1 MRIFGFEIGR
11 AKAALGGLPIP
22 VNPSFFGVIR
32 ESFAGAWQRNIEVEN
47 RTNLLAFSAVYACV
61 SLISEDIS
69 KLRWR
74 LMERLENSAVWTEV
88 MRDTPYA
95 RVLKKP
101 NPYQTRIQFIAQW
114 ILSKLLYGNTYVLK
128 RRSTAHGIVTE
139 MYVLDPRRVT
149 PLVTVDGEV
158 WYRIGSDDLNN
169 TRDEITVPASEVI
182 HDRGPTLFHPLVG
195 VSPIYACGGSATVG
209 LRIQANSERFFKN
222 NSAPSGHLTA
232 TGTINDVTAARLKAQ
247 FEKDFSAENF
257 GRLLVT
263 GDGLKYEKFTI
274 PAVDAQLIEQLRWTV
289 EDVARCFRVPLH
301 KIGVGQN
308 PTFNNISAL
317 NQDYY
322 SQTLQSYIE
331 AMELLLDEGLELKT
345 AQGKVYSI
353 EFDLDGLL
361 RMDPVSMMDV
371 MQKGVGAGILKP
383 NEARARV
390 NLEPVNGG
398 DTPYMQEQ
406 NWALAALASRE
417 MPKPADP
424 IPALPAPAPNT
435 APDPEDSTD
444 PEPATDP
451 EEADDPNKAFMD
463 ALVKRLQEE
472 TRTVLGAE

>member
-1 MRIFGFEIGR
+1 MKILGFEISR
-11 AKAALGGLPIP
+11 AKAAGGLPMP
-22 VNPSFFGVIR
+22 VNPSFWGVVR

-61 SLISEDIS
+61 CLIAEDIA
-69 KLRWR
+69 KLCWY
-74 LMERLENSAVWTEV
+74 LMEYDPQKNINTRVTV
-88 MRDTPYA
+88 DTPYR

-101 NPYQTRIQFIAQW
+101 NQYQTRIQFIMQW
-114 ILSKLLYGNTYVLK
+114 LLSKLLYGNTYVWK
-128 RRSTAHGIVTE
+128 RRNEAHGIVVE
-139 MYVLDPRRVT
+139 MYVLDPRKVT
-149 PLVTVDGEV
+149 PLITSEGEV
-158 WYRIGSDDLNN
+158 WYRVRNDDLSGIQK
-169 TRDEITVPASEVI
+169 EVVFPASEII

-195 VSPIYACGGSATVG
+195 VSPIYACGGSATTG
-209 LRIQANSERFFKN
+209 IRIQANSERFFRN

-232 TGTINDVTAARLKAQ
+232 GGTISDVTANRLKAQ

-331 AMELLLDEGLELKT
+331 NMELLLTEGLELKT
-345 AQGKVYSI
+345 SKGKEYLI

-361 RMDPVSMMDV
+361 RMDPVSRMDV
-371 MQKGVGAGILKP
+371 SEKGVKSGILKP
-383 NEARARV
+383 NEARARE
-390 NLEPVNGG
+390 NLEPVEGG

-406 NWALAALASRE
+406 QWALAALAKR
-417 MPKPADP
+417 PGPGTTPAP
-424 IPALPAPAPNT
+424 TAPTVPALPAPT
-435 APDPEDSTD
+435 SQ
-444 PEPATDP
+444 EPADQG
-451 EEADDPNKAFMD
+451 EDQNKFMFSLLD
-463 ALVKRLQEE
+463 RFQKE
-472 TRTVLGAE
+472 TQSVLMT